1 MGVILLCI
9 VFEMFVMGTIA
20 GHTPDGL
27 HQDRVRTGIDQTR
40 LQVYGYGHEFPG

>member
-1 MGVILLCI
+1 MGVILLCM

-27 HQDRVRTGIDQTR
+27 HPRAHR
-40 LQVYGYGHEFPG
+40 Y